1 MLPIYICE
9 DEKAIREEIEKEIK
23 RYIMI
28 HNYDME
34 LRLSTSDPEMLLK
47 QVSLEPKRGIYFL
60 DVDLCHEKLDGFQ
73 LGQEIRKHD
82 VSGFIVYVTAHD
94 DLAFK
99 TFQYHIEALD
109 YIVKA
114 GSTEMLAG
122 IKRCLDTVVKRIAEE
137 SKDDRNQYFTVKII
151 DTIKH
156 IPISEIY
163 YFETSSRTHRII
175 LYAENEKID
184 FLGKL
189 QEIETELSSGFVRI
203 HRSFLVNENKIK
215 ELNLKNNEVIMMNG
229 QSCLLSRTMKK
240 LLINKF
246 NPKSE

>member
-9 DEKAIREEIEKEIK
+9 DEEDILEEIEREIK
-23 RYIMI
+23 RYVMI

-34 LRLSTSDPEMLLK
+34 LRLSTTDPEVLLE
-47 QVSLEPKRGIYFL
+47 QIGLEPKRGIYFL
-60 DVDLCHEKLDGFQ
+60 DVDLCHERLDGFH
-73 LGQEIRKHD
+73 LGQGIRKHD
-82 VSGFIVYVTAHD
+82 VRGFIVYVTAHD
-94 DLAFK
+94 NLAFK

-109 YIVKA
+109 YIVK
-114 GSTEMLAG
+114 SSSNEMLAG
-122 IKRCLDTVVKRIAEE
+122 IKRCLDTIVKRMAEE
-137 SKDDRNQYFTVKII
+137 SKNDKNQYFTVKII
-151 DTIKH
+151 DTIKY

-175 LYAENEKID
+175 LYAENERID

-189 QEIETELSSGFVRI
+189 QEIEKELPSEFVRT

-229 QSCLLSRTMKK
+229 QSCLLSRAVKPFFIK
-240 LLINKF
+240 KF
-246 NPKSE
+246 NLKSE